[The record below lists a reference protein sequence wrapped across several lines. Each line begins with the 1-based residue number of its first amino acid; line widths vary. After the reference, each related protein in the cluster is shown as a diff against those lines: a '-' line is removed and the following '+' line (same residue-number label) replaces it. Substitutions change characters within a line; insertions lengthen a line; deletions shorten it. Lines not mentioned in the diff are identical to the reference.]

1 MPLSIEQ
8 AVDSRDA
15 LGKAMYARLFRWL
28 VERCN
33 AKLVDTH
40 QPDAF
45 IGILDIFGFE
55 CFATNSFEQLC
66 INYANERLQQQ
77 VLLAPPTYP
86 LTYPPTCPLPLPT
99 YPHCLSYSPAH
110 SPTHSYPLAYPLT
123 YPLLP
128 THLPTSLPTSLPTNL
143 PHEPTAVQLGHF
155 QERADRVRARRHR
168 VEEYR
173 VRRQPG

>member
-1 MPLSIEQ
+1 VPLSIEQ

-66 INYANERLQQQ
+66 INYANERLQQLFNQ
-77 VLLAPPTYP
+77 
-86 LTYPPTCPLPLPT
+86 
-99 YPHCLSYSPAH
+99 
-110 SPTHSYPLAYPLT
+110 
-123 YPLLP
+123 
-128 THLPTSLPTSLPTNL
+128 HLFKL
-143 PHEPTAVQLGHF
+143 EQ
-155 QERADRVRARRHR
+155 
-168 VEEYR
+168 EEYESEQIDWTEVNTVMEKLR
-173 VRRQPG
+173 LVT